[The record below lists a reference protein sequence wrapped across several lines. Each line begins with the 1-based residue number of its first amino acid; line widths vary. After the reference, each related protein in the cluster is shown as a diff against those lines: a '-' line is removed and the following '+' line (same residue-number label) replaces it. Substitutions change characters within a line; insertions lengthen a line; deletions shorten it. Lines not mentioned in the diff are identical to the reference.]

1 MGTKIS
7 SSISSLYERQIGW
20 LEAREKKMLSTTAVL
35 RSKDSIDHT
44 FNPKRPDKSTRCMFT
59 STLKESHQGSPQ
71 KKCGLI
77 AHESHVR
84 RYAKARADKKR
95 QTAALTWSAFRRE
108 ASSPFNIELDLLSCR
123 EGMMAL
129 ELRKHRHQNARL
141 CMRDFE
147 DVHSE
152 GDDLDQE
159 ESFFMQLQRERK
171 QWDKEQSKL
180 MTVIELQQHELHARG
195 RKVEDRACKIA
206 QSFAESIASFEDR
219 FAKVEQ
225 DLVAELSNIKVVAER
240 LDSTRQPF
248 ILILEDRLRNMEIA
262 VRAMSA
268 KLDAALC

>member
-1 MGTKIS
+1 MDTKIS

-108 ASSPFNIELDLLSCR
+108 VR
-123 EGMMAL
+123 
-129 ELRKHRHQNARL
+129 ARNEIYTYI
-141 CMRDFE
+141 CTAGQFT
-147 DVHSE
+147 
-152 GDDLDQE
+152 
-159 ESFFMQLQRERK
+159 LQRWAWFALVSRGWALIITRMWLKKAHRNDGSRITQTSPPER
-171 QWDKEQSKL
+171 
-180 MTVIELQQHELHARG
+180 TPLHARF
-195 RKVEDRACKIA
+195 RSVKSVLPAH
-206 QSFAESIASFEDR
+206 
-219 FAKVEQ
+219 
-225 DLVAELSNIKVVAER
+225 
-240 LDSTRQPF
+240 
-248 ILILEDRLRNMEIA
+248 
-262 VRAMSA
+262 SA
-268 KLDAALC
+268 FSSLTSSR